1 MKKHWLA
8 LAVLG
13 VMASGA
19 AFAQQ
24 AASEGSWMVRARAVH
39 LDSVNKDSTGLGL
52 SINDKALPE
61 VDITYFFSPNIA
73 AELILTVPQKQ
84 KIRADG
90 LGQIGTL
97 RHLPPALLAQYHF
110 TQFNG
115 FKPYLGAGIN
125 YTRFS
130 SVRFGPAV
138 QAALN
143 PTLDKD
149 SWGGA
154 LQVGVDIPLA
164 KNLYLNF
171 DLKKVFIKTDV
182 FSAGAKVGTFK
193 INPVLAGVGL
203 GWRF

>member
-1 MKKHWLA
+1 MKKQWLA
-8 LAVLG
+8 LALVGALTS
-13 VMASGA
+13 AA

-24 AASEGSWMVRARAVH
+24 AADGPWLVRARAVH

-52 SINDKALPE
+52 SINDKVLPE
-61 VDITYFFSPNIA
+61 VDITYFFSPNLA

-97 RHLPPALLAQYHF
+97 NHLPPALLAQYHF
-110 TQFNG
+110 TQWSG
-115 FKPYLGAGIN
+115 FKPYVGAGVN

-130 SVRFGPAV
+130 SVRFDPAV
-138 QAALN
+138 QAALS
-143 PTLDKD
+143 PSIDRS

-154 LQVGVDIPLA
+154 LQVGVDIPVA

-171 DLKKVFIKTDV
+171 DVKKVFIKTDV
-182 FSAGAKVGTFK
+182 FAAGQQVGTLK